1 MKLVSGKELARRAAP
16 TQEEATMRILKYV
29 RAAMIALP
37 LALATVPL
45 VAQEGEEGPKPAD
58 TPYFSGMPDYAIYE
72 ADDKEFTAWN
82 FYNGKACDTVEGRK
96 FHRAYILKEGAKQAS
111 DLQIARNYA
120 NAIKSMGGTI
130 IFDGEAANPCAE
142 NTGYRMVVG
151 KVVKGGSVLWAEIVP
166 WGDGAN
172 YSITVVVKEAMKQD
186 VTAGALFEALNRDG
200 HVALYINFDTGKATI
215 RPDSQPVIDQ
225 VAEMLQTNPGLKLS
239 VEGHTDSVGSSA
251 SNKTLSENRAKAVVA
266 ALAAKGIDAE
276 RLTAVGW
283 GQDKPVADNNTEDGR
298 AKNRR
303 VELVKK

>member
-1 MKLVSGKELARRAAP
+1 
-16 TQEEATMRILKYV
+16 MRILKYL

-72 ADDKEFTAWN
+72 ADDKEFAAWN

-96 FHRAYILKEGAKQAS
+96 FHRAYALKEGAKQAS

-130 IFDGEAANPCAE
+130 TFDGQAANACAE
-142 NTGYRMVVG
+142 NSGYRMVVG
-151 KVVKGGSVLWAEIVP
+151 KVAKGGDELWAEIVP
-166 WGDGAN
+166 WGDGAE

-186 VTAGALFEALNRDG
+186 VTASGLFEALNRDG

-215 RPDSQPVIDQ
+215 RLDSQPVIDQ
-225 VAEMLQTNPGLKLS
+225 VAEMLRTNPGLKLS
-239 VEGHTDSVGSSA
+239 VEGHTDSVGSPA
-251 SNKTLSENRAKAVVA
+251 SNKVLSENRAQAVVA
-266 ALAAKGIDAE
+266 ALAAQGIDGE

-283 GQDKPVADNNTEDGR
+283 GQDKPVADNNTDEGR

>member
-1 MKLVSGKELARRAAP
+1 
-16 TQEEATMRILKYV
+16 MRIPKYLW
-29 RAAMIALP
+29 AATIALP

-45 VAQEGEEGPKPAD
+45 VAQDEEEAPKPAD
-58 TPYFSGMPDYAIYE
+58 TPYFSGMPNYAIYE
-72 ADDKEFTAWN
+72 VNDKEFDAWN

-96 FHRAYILKEGAKQAS
+96 FFRAYILNEGAKQAS

-120 NAIKSMGGTI
+120 NAIKNMGGTI
-130 IFDGEAANPCAE
+130 IFDGEAADSCAE
-142 NTGYRMVVG
+142 NSGFRMVVG
-151 KVVKGGSVLWAEIVP
+151 KVARGGDELWAEIVP

-172 YSITVVVKEAMKQD
+172 YYITVVVKEAMKQD
-186 VTAGALFEALNRDG
+186 VTASSLFEALNRDG

-225 VAEMLQTNPGLKLS
+225 VAEMLKTNPDLKLS
-239 VEGHTDSVGSSA
+239 VEGHTDSVGSPA
-251 SNKTLSENRAKAVVA
+251 SNKTLSQDRAKAVVA
-266 ALAAKGIDAE
+266 ALAAKGIGGE

-283 GQDKPVADNNTEDGR
+283 GQDKPLADNNTDEGR

>member
-1 MKLVSGKELARRAAP
+1 MN
-16 TQEEATMRILKYV
+16 ILKYP
-29 RAAMIALP
+29 AAAIT
-37 LALATVPL
+37 LALALLAVPL
-45 VAQEGEEGPKPAD
+45 VAQEEEEEAPKPAD
-58 TPYFSGMPDYAIYE
+58 TPYFSGMPDYAIYG
-72 ADDKEFTAWN
+72 ADDKEFAAWN

-111 DLQIARNYA
+111 DLQIVRNYA
-120 NAIKSMGGTI
+120 NAIKNMGGTI
-130 IFDGEAANPCAE
+130 IFDGQAANACAE

-151 KVVKGGSVLWAEIVP
+151 KVVKGGSELWAEITS
-166 WGDGAN
+166 WGDGGE

-186 VTAGALFEALNRDG
+186 VTASALFEALNRDG

-225 VAEMLQTNPGLKLS
+225 VAEMLQTNPSLVLS
-239 VEGHTDSVGSSA
+239 VEGHTDSVGSPA
-251 SNKTLSENRAKAVVA
+251 SNKLLSENRAKAVVA

-283 GQDKPVADNNTEDGR
+283 GQDKPVADNSSDEGR

>member
-1 MKLVSGKELARRAAP
+1 
-16 TQEEATMRILKYV
+16 MRILKHLW
-29 RAAMIALP
+29 AAMIALP

-45 VAQEGEEGPKPAD
+45 VAQDEGAKPAD
-58 TPYFSGMPDYAIYE
+58 TPYFSGMPDYVIYE
-72 ADDKEFTAWN
+72 ADDKEFAAWN
-82 FYNGKACDTVEGRK
+82 FYNGKACDTVEGQK
-96 FHRAYILKEGAKQAS
+96 LYRAYAPKEGAKQAS

-120 NAIKSMGGTI
+120 NAIKNMGGTI

-142 NTGYRMVVG
+142 NTGYRMMVG
-151 KVVKGGSVLWAEIVP
+151 KVLKGGNELWAEIVP
-166 WGDGAN
+166 WGDGSN

-215 RPDSQPVIDQ
+215 RPDSQPVINQ

-239 VEGHTDSVGSSA
+239 VEGHTDSVGSPA

-266 ALAAKGIDAE
+266 ALAAKGIDAG
-276 RLTAVGW
+276 RLTAAGW